1 MTGNGGG
8 MGFRDSFGPKFGN
21 YGMSYPVERLPFPVD
36 AERLAVLGEVLTHLV
51 TILTFIWND
60 VVKQFQTGSGL
71 SERDD
76 PGSKQYGM
84 QWNDPLSVLA
94 LQLFIATV
102 IDIQAPGTV
111 GESDDVIT
119 VQAVSLFRSSGMQ
132 KSRCRRASSLRQVDI
147 LAQCFPVFSI
157 DSHYL
162 YGTLLS

>member
-102 IDIQAPGTV
+102 IDIQAPGNRRGV
-111 GESDDVIT
+111 GRCHHRPGGESFQV
-119 VQAVSLFRSSGMQ
+119 
-132 KSRCRRASSLRQVDI
+132 LRNAKI
-147 LAQCFPVFSI
+147 PLPPRFFSPP
-157 DSHYL
+157 S
-162 YGTLLS
+162 